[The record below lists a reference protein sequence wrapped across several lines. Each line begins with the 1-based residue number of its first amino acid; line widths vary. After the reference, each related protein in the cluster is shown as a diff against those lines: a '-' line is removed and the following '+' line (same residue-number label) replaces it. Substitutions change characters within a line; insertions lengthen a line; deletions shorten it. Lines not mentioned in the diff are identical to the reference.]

1 MLHEEYSVPPRVKKS
16 FPLKI
21 PKTFDEKKDKSC
33 LQPISKSYTSSENL
47 FDPSISSP
55 PVSYFMKRLMERH
68 SSYNNVAN
76 LSKFTSA

>member
-33 LQPISKSYTSSENL
+33 LQPISKNL

-55 PVSYFMKRLMERH
+55 PVSDFMKRLMERH